1 MKENRMGLPQ
11 KQGLYN
17 PQFEKDA
24 CGMGFVANIKGKKS
38 HEIVLQA
45 LTVLENMEHRGGQ
58 GSEPNTGD
66 GAGIMLQIPHAFFVR
81 ELNNLGISLPD
92 SGEYAVGMLFL
103 PQDEALRCKQEAA
116 LEAIIREEGQ
126 TLLGFRTVPTND
138 EKLGTSA
145 KAAKPYV
152 RQVFISKGA
161 DLQDEL
167 AFERKLYVIR
177 KRAEH
182 AIRYSGAEGGDSFY
196 FSSLSSKKIVYKGM
210 LTTEQVRSFYT
221 ELNDESVETAIALV
235 HSRFSTNTFPSWER
249 AHPYRYLIHNGEI
262 NTLRGNVNW
271 MHARQT
277 LFATE
282 LFGADM
288 EKIKPIIN
296 PDGSDTAMFDNTL
309 EFLYLSGRSLPHAA
323 MMMVPEPWSNH
334 ESMNDDKKAFYE
346 YHSTLMEPWD
356 GPAAMAFTDG
366 TQIGAILDRNG
377 LRPARYYVTKDDV
390 IILGSEAGTVPVEPE
405 NILYKDRLRPGRMLL
420 IDTKEGR
427 IISDEEVKQKIVNEH
442 PYRDWLDEHL
452 VGLDD
457 LPDAREL
464 PEPHH
469 ESVELRQ
476 QAFGY
481 TFEDLRKVLEP
492 MAGSG
497 TEPISSMGYDA
508 PLAVLSDRPQ
518 RLYNYFKQLFAQVTN
533 PPIDAIREEIITA
546 TGTTLGP
553 ERNLLHPEPE
563 SCRHIRLATPI
574 LSNEEFAK
582 LRHVRRPGFKS
593 ITLPI
598 VFEADRGE
606 EGLRFALQEM
616 CEAADRV
623 IGKGHNILILSDRGI
638 DRSTAAIPA
647 LLAVSA
653 LHHHLIRE
661 GTRTKVSLLLESGE
675 PREVHHYALLLG
687 YGVSAVNPY
696 LAFETLDDMIRQGM
710 LKGVTQE
717 KAIKNYIKAATK
729 GVVKIL
735 SKMGISTIQSYR
747 GAQIFEAVGLN
758 KDLIDEYFTWT
769 ESRIGGIGLDVI
781 AEETLKH
788 HNRAFSEQE
797 GRVKELDSGGEYQ
810 WRKDGEEHLFSPQT
824 IHTLQ
829 MASRTNNYTLYKKF
843 SALVQGEDKKH
854 LTLRSLLEFNYNQ
867 QPIPLE
873 EVEPVESIVKRFKTG
888 AMSYGSI
895 SKEAHEALAIAM
907 NRIGGKSNTGEGGE
921 DPARFIPDANGD
933 SRRSAIKQVASGRFG
948 VTSNY
953 LVNADEIQIKM
964 AQGAKPG
971 EGGQLPGRKVYPWVA
986 EVRGSTPGV
995 GLISPP
1001 PHHDIYSIE
1010 DLAELIHDLKNANPR
1025 ARINVKLVSE
1035 VGVGTIAAG
1044 VAKGRADVILVS
1056 GYDGGTGA
1064 SPLASMRHAGLPWE
1078 LGLAETHQTLMLNN
1092 LRDRVVVETDGKIMN
1107 GRDLAIA
1114 ALLGAEEFG
1123 FSTAPLV
1130 VLGCVMMRVCQLDT
1144 CPVGVATQ
1152 NPELR
1157 KKFMGDPSH
1166 MVNYM
1171 LFVAQELREI
1181 MAELGFRTIRE
1192 MVGRVDR
1199 LQTKTVIDHYKLK
1212 GIDLSPLLHQPELP
1226 ADAVRYCSQE
1236 QNHGLEESM
1245 DMKQLLELA
1254 KPAIEHGEQVRGTFP
1269 ICNTNRVVGT
1279 IVGSEVTRRYGLKGL
1294 PEDTISF
1301 HFVGSAG
1308 QSFGAFIPKGMTL
1321 SLEGDSNDYVGKGL
1335 SGGKIIVAPS
1345 AKSTFAAEENVII
1358 GNTALYG
1365 ATSGQAYIRGIA
1377 GERFAVR
1384 NSGANVVVEG
1394 VGDHGCEYMTGG
1406 CVVVLG
1412 GTGRNF
1418 AAGMSGGVAYVLDE
1432 QGDFY
1437 KRCNLEMVLL
1447 ERVET
1452 ENDKNELRGLIERH
1466 VRYTGSA
1473 AGDRLLSN
1481 WEASL
1486 DNFVRIIP
1494 KDYKRMLEQIERV
1507 EQAGLTGEA
1516 ALLAAFEAN
1525 IRDLAR
1531 VGGN

>member
-1 MKENRMGLPQ
+1 MKENRFGLPP
-11 KQGLYN
+11 KQGLYD

-24 CGMGFVANIKGKKS
+24 CGMGFVAHIKGKKS
-38 HEIVLQA
+38 HSIVQQA

-66 GAGIMLQIPHAFFVR
+66 GAGIMLQIPHTFFAR
-81 ELNNLGISLPD
+81 EMSAAGITLPD
-92 SGEYAVGMLFL
+92 NGDYAVGMLFL
-103 PQDEALRCKQEAA
+103 SQDEQVRASNEAA

-126 TLLGFRTVPTND
+126 ELIGWRTVPTND
-138 EKLGTSA
+138 EKLGASA
-145 KAAKPYV
+145 LAVKPFV
-152 RQVFISKGA
+152 RQVFIGKGEGA
-161 DLQDEL
+161 VDEL
-167 AFERKLYVIR
+167 SFERKLYVIR
-177 KRAEH
+177 KRAELS
-182 AIRYSGAEGGDSFY
+182 IRYAGVAGGETFY
-196 FSSLSSKKIVYKGM
+196 FPSLSSKKIVYKGM
-210 LTTEQVRSFYT
+210 LTTEQVRAFYLD
-221 ELNDESVETAIALV
+221 LNDEAVETAMALV

-249 AHPYRYLIHNGEI
+249 AHPYRYMIHNGEI

-271 MHARQT
+271 MHARQS
-277 LFATE
+277 LFESE
-282 LFGADM
+282 LFGEDLN
-288 EKIKPIIN
+288 KVKPVIN

-309 EFLYLSGRSLPHAA
+309 EFLYLSGRSLPHIA

-334 ESMNDDKKAFYE
+334 ETMDDDKKAFYQ
-346 YHSTLMEPWD
+346 YHSTMMEPWD
-356 GPAAMAFTDG
+356 GPAAIGFTDG
-366 TQIGAILDRNG
+366 TQIGAVLDRNG
-377 LRPARYYVTKDDV
+377 LRPARYYVTKDDL
-390 IILGSEAGTVPVEPE
+390 IILGSEAGTVPIAPE

-420 IDTKEGR
+420 VDTKEGR
-427 IISDEEVKQKIVNEH
+427 IISDEEVKASIAQEK
-442 PYRDWLDEHL
+442 PYRTWLDEHL
-452 VGLDD
+452 ISLAD
-457 LPDAREL
+457 LPDAPEL
-464 PEPHH
+464 PEPNH
-469 ESVELRQ
+469 ETVQQRQ

-481 TFEDLRKVLEP
+481 SFEDLRKVLEP

-497 TEPISSMGYDA
+497 VEPIASMGYDS
-508 PLAVLSDRPQ
+508 PLAVLSERPQ
-518 RLYNYFKQLFAQVTN
+518 RLYSYFKQLFAQVTN

-546 TGTTLGP
+546 TGTTIGP
-553 ERNLLHPEPE
+553 ERNLLNPEPE
-563 SCRHIRLATPI
+563 SARHIHLATPI

-582 LRHVRRPGFKS
+582 ICHVRREGFKA

-598 VFEADRGE
+598 LFPAAEGE
-606 EGLRFALQEM
+606 KGLRAAIKQL
-616 CEAADRV
+616 CEAADRL
-623 IGKGHNILILSDRGI
+623 IDKGHNILVLSDRGI
-638 DRSTAAIPA
+638 NREQAAIPA
-647 LLAVSA
+647 LLAVSS

-661 GTRTKVSLLLESGE
+661 GTRTRVSILLESGE
-675 PREVHHYALLLG
+675 PREVHHFALLLG

-710 LKGVTQE
+710 LRGVKHE
-717 KAIKNYIKAATK
+717 KAVKNYIKAATK
-729 GVVKIL
+729 GVIKIL

-747 GAQIFEAVGLN
+747 GAQIFEAVGLREEFIN
-758 KDLIDEYFTWT
+758 EYFTWT
-769 ESRIGGIGLDVI
+769 PSRIGGIGLDII
-781 AEETLKH
+781 AQETLNH
-788 HNRAFSEQE
+788 HNRAFSAQE

-810 WRKDGEEHLFSPQT
+810 WRKDGEDHLLSPHT

-829 MASRTNNYTLYKKF
+829 MASRKNDYKLYKKF
-843 SALVQGEDKKH
+843 SAMVQGEDRKH
-854 LTLRSLLEFNYNQ
+854 LTLRSLLEFNNNA
-867 QPIPLE
+867 PSVPLD
-873 EVEPVESIVKRFKTG
+873 EVEPIEAILKRFKTG
-888 AMSYGSI
+888 AMSFGSI

-921 DPARFIPDANGD
+921 DPARFTPDANGD

-971 EGGQLPGRKVYPWVA
+971 EGGQLPGKKVYPWVA

-1064 SPLASMRHAGLPWE
+1064 SPLASIKHCGLPWE

-1114 ALLGAEEFG
+1114 TLLGAEEYG
-1123 FSTAPLV
+1123 FSTAPLI
-1130 VLGCVMMRVCQLDT
+1130 VLGCIMMRVCQLDT

-1152 NPELR
+1152 NPQLR
-1157 KKFMGDPSH
+1157 AKFMGDPSH

-1171 LFVAQELREI
+1171 LFVAQEFREI
-1181 MAELGFRTIRE
+1181 MAELGFRTVNE

-1199 LQTKTVIDHYKLK
+1199 LQTKQLIDHYKLK
-1212 GIDLSPLLHQPELP
+1212 GIDLAPLLHTPELP
-1226 ADAVRYCSQE
+1226 EGAVRYQVQE
-1236 QNHGLEESM
+1236 QNHLLEESL
-1245 DMKQLLELA
+1245 DMRELLFVA
-1254 KPAIEHGEQVRGTFP
+1254 QPAIATGERVHASFP

-1279 IVGSEVTRRYGLKGL
+1279 IVGSEVTRKYGLAGL
-1294 PEDTISF
+1294 PEDTINF

-1308 QSFGAFIPKGMTL
+1308 QSFGAFVPKGMTL

-1345 AKSTFAAEENVII
+1345 PQASFKAEENVII
-1358 GNTALYG
+1358 GNTAFYG
-1365 ATSGQAYIRGIA
+1365 ATSGDAYVSGIA

-1384 NSGANVVVEG
+1384 NSGVRVVVEG

-1406 CVVVLG
+1406 RVVILG

-1418 AAGMSGGVAYVLDE
+1418 AAGMSGGVAYVLD
-1432 QGDFY
+1432 QAGDFH
-1437 KRCNLEMVLL
+1437 KNCNLEMVLL
-1447 ERVET
+1447 ERVEDAS
-1452 ENDKNELRGLIERH
+1452 EVAELRGMIERH
-1466 VRYTGSA
+1466 VEYTGSTIGA
-1473 AGDRLLSN
+1473 EVIEN
-1481 WEASL
+1481 WNEYL
-1486 DNFVRIIP
+1486 PKFVRIIP
-1494 KDYKRMLEQIERV
+1494 KDYKRMLEQIAKV
-1507 EQAGLTGEA
+1507 EETGLRGDA

-1525 IRDLAR
+1525 MRELAR
-1531 VGGN
+1531 AGGN